1 MNFKVSRKEPDSS
14 HPTWHWHFFALQTQP
29 DHGEAWVTL
38 AVCDSCA
45 QCIRLLIGQR
55 ARGNPFTKRKGRNN
69 LHLPAPSLLRNENQ
83 LARPERKCQPKFFR
97 TPQLGHRQPLRTRT
111 PSKQEKARISFIPY
125 PLSSL
130 RVCTSLF
137 PHASLDQCNSW
148 HVSALQ
154 IDYRQCKRKC
164 QIGAPKLP
172 PFRERSVV
180 MVMTPSM
187 YGTFWLHCDA
197 SEIWRGF
204 HPFWPWVN
212 MNSGRK

>member
-14 HPTWHWHFFALQTQP
+14 HPTWHWHFLPSKLSRIMEKPGSPWPFATAVLSAFGSWLDSEHAATPSPKGKEETTCTFQRRRCFAMKINLLDRNVSVSQNFPNASTGAPAAIAHKNPKQT
-29 DHGEAWVTL
+29 
-38 AVCDSCA
+38 
-45 QCIRLLIGQR
+45 
-55 ARGNPFTKRKGRNN
+55 RKGQDFIY
-69 LHLPAPSLLRNENQ
+69 P
-83 LARPERKCQPKFFR
+83 
-97 TPQLGHRQPLRTRT
+97 
-111 PSKQEKARISFIPY
+111 ISI
-125 PLSSL
+125 SSL